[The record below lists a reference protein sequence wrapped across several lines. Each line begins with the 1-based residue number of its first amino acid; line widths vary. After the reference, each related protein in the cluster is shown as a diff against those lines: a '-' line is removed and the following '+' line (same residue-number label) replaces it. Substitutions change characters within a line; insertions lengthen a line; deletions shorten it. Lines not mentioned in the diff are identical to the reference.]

1 MSALPKSRGAAQL
14 SSQRILVRVALADV
28 APVPTRRPPQRAP
41 RRGTRS
47 PGAVQAPLAN
57 LSSATPLRPVAMQSP
72 GVSEEPVSNDS
83 EVAQALVDHARTQQ
97 WQICELPS
105 ESGALYLANAEQVA
119 DQVALVLLTGAAGAD
134 MALVC
139 QLRERFHHALF
150 IAEQDS
156 READL
161 VLPERAGS
169 AALARLLQHAGAH
182 QRRSERIVGLIRDV
196 GETRRRMHQLTDIGN
211 SLTSSQELDELLDT
225 ILTEARRI
233 ANCEGASMYL
243 LEDGEDGE
251 EDSDRTL
258 VFKLAQNDA
267 LDMPFAETRL
277 PLTAQSIAGYVA
289 LYGREL
295 NLEDA
300 YQLPPDAPYDFN
312 RSFDE
317 RVSYRTQS
325 MLVLPMR
332 DHRDRVVGVLQ
343 FINRRDAET
352 ERVLP
357 FSDDAVEVLRAVASQ
372 AAVSIQKNMLIA
384 DMSALFES
392 FVQASVKTIEQRDP
406 STSGHS
412 FRVADKTVALLTAL
426 PQSNCHR
433 FADLTFSPSHLKE
446 VRYAALLHDFGKIGV
461 RENVLVKAKKLTS
474 ERLEVLEHRVELA
487 RERARRRAVEE
498 QLSRMHQGQSPEQ
511 ALHSVYETL
520 DAELARLDQ
529 FWEWIQRANE
539 PNLLEAGDYAHLNQL
554 SHYRFVELNGS
565 DGTLLDRA
573 DLEALSVRRGS
584 LTPAERVEI
593 ESHVSHT
600 RDFLAMLRWPEELA
614 GVPSIAGAHHE
625 KLNGTG
631 YPQGLIGDEIPLAS
645 RVMTVCDIYDA
656 LTAMDRP
663 YKRSMGSEEAL
674 NILEKEASA
683 KLLDEDIVR
692 IFIDSG
698 VYRRGLVFE

>member
-1 MSALPKSRGAAQL
+1 MSTDAA
-14 SSQRILVRVALADV
+14 
-28 APVPTRRPPQRAP
+28 
-41 RRGTRS
+41 
-47 PGAVQAPLAN
+47 
-57 LSSATPLRPVAMQSP
+57 
-72 GVSEEPVSNDS
+72 
-83 EVAQALVDHARTQQ
+83 VAQTLVDHARAQH

-150 IAEQDS
+150 VAEHDS

-243 LEDGEDGE
+243 LEDNDEGGDA
-251 EDSDRTL
+251 DRTL
-258 VFKLAQNDA
+258 IFKLAQNDA
-267 LDMPFAETRL
+267 LDTPFAETRL

-289 LYGREL
+289 MYGREL

-300 YQLPPDAPYDFN
+300 YHLPKDAPYDFN

-317 RVSYRTQS
+317 RMNYRTQS

-343 FINRRDAET
+343 FINRRDT
-352 ERVLP
+352 GSSRVLP
-357 FSDDAVEVLRAVASQ
+357 FTDDAVEVLRAVASQ

-412 FRVADKTVALLTAL
+412 FRVADKTVALLTTL

-461 RENVLVKAKKLTS
+461 RENVLVKAKKLTP
-474 ERLEVLEHRVELA
+474 ERLDVLEHRLELA

-498 QLSRMHQGQSPEQ
+498 QLSRMHQGQDPAQ
-511 ALHSVYETL
+511 AVHSVYETL

-529 FWEWIQRANE
+529 FWDWIQRANE

-554 SHYRFVELNGS
+554 SHYRFTELNGS
-565 DGTLLDRA
+565 EGTLLDRS

-663 YKRSMGSEEAL
+663 YKRSMGPEEAL
-674 NILEKEASA
+674 AILEKEASA

-698 VYRRGLVFE
+698 VYRRGLTFE